1 MAPKKPTM
9 LQRQRA
15 LRKQQQQTKQQSAKQ
30 LPPKGQTS
38 ANTRQARVQ
47 RTSSAKAQAANQ
59 QRVIARGMEGFVRR
73 GQAMDKL
80 DKAAKG
86 TQGSGTR
93 TAGAGGGLA
102 KRQSSAVATRQSG
115 KPATTGGRVQPSVGG
130 SSSSNRVQ
138 PVRVRDLGTTKPNQM
153 GGNTPRALPPGRT
166 GGAITRSTSGAGAA
180 ARGVA
185 STAASSLG
193 SRFASGLGAFAT
205 AAAIAQQAKDVLN
218 PKDNIITRGAALGR
232 SIERVVGGGGGG
244 NATPAQRAAL
254 LKAKRGDYAGPGG
267 KADGSGKGQVQQ
279 TTPRVNKARQDQM
292 RAELNRD
299 FPLSTASQ
307 RRGGTQPGRDLPQT
321 RSGNNSPRNNPP
333 AADRRSSSGGNN
345 TAPRSQTPPAPRFTG
360 TVDEGRKM
368 WAEKYSSAKYDGQ
381 AIQKEAKKLMD
392 EMKKRKEDKSN
403 ATKAG
408 WDGNKNY

>member
-15 LRKQQQQTKQQSAKQ
+15 LRKQQQQTKQQSSKQ

-38 ANTRQARVQ
+38 ANSRQARGQ
-47 RTSSAKAQAANQ
+47 RTSTAKAQAANQ

-102 KRQSSAVATRQSG
+102 KRQSSAVTTRQSG
-115 KPATTGGRVQPSVGG
+115 KPATTGGRVQPSTGG
-130 SSSSNRVQ
+130 GASSNRVQ

-153 GGNTPRALPPGRT
+153 SGNTPRALPPGRS
-166 GGAITRSTSGAGAA
+166 GGALARTARGAANVAKGARGAG
-180 ARGVA
+180 RL
-185 STAASSLG
+185 LG
-193 SRFASGLGAFAT
+193 PVGT
-205 AAAIAQQAKDVLN
+205 AIAAVDQARNVFN

-232 SIERVVGGGGGG
+232 SIERVVGSGGGSNLTPGQR
-244 NATPAQRAAL
+244 NAQLA
-254 LKAKRGDYAGPGG
+254 AKRGQKQGP
-267 KADGSGKGQVQQ
+267 QQ
-279 TTPRVNKARQDQM
+279 TPQMVTDYKASRDARHQSLRDKMPPVKART
-292 RAELNRD
+292 
-299 FPLSTASQ
+299 SS
-307 RRGGTQPGRDLPQT
+307 
-321 RSGNNSPRNNPP
+321 
-333 AADRRSSSGGNN
+333 SSSGGNSSPSRSSGGN
-345 TAPRSQTPPAPRFTG
+345 NAPRTSAPRSQTPPAPRFTG
-360 TVDEGRKM
+360 TVDEGRQK
-368 WAEKYSSAKYDGQ
+368 WAEKYSSSKYDGQ

>member
-15 LRKQQQQTKQQSAKQ
+15 LRKQQQQTKQQSSKQ
-30 LPPKGQTS
+30 LPPNGQTS
-38 ANTRQARVQ
+38 ANTRQARSQ
-47 RTSSAKAQAANQ
+47 RTSTAKAQAANQ

-102 KRQSSAVATRQSG
+102 KRQSSAVTTRQSG
-115 KPATTGGRVQPSVGG
+115 KPATTGGRVQQSSGG
-130 SSSSNRVQ
+130 SASSNRVQ
-138 PVRVRDLGTTKPNQM
+138 QVRVRDLGSTKPNQM
-153 GGNTPRALPPGRT
+153 GGSTPRALPPGRT
-166 GGAITRSTSGAGAA
+166 GGAMTRSTSGAGAA
-180 ARGVA
+180 ARG
-185 STAASSLG
+185 AASAGARGLARGAGRLLG
-193 SRFASGLGAFAT
+193 S
-205 AAAIAQQAKDVLN
+205 AALPVAIAEQAKDVFN

-232 SIERVVGGGGGG
+232 SIERVIGSGGGSNLTPGQRNAQLAAKRGQRQGPQQTSEMVADYKAKRDARHQSLRDKMPPAKSRTSTPSGGG
-244 NATPAQRAAL
+244 NSSP
-254 LKAKRGDYAGPGG
+254 
-267 KADGSGKGQVQQ
+267 S
-279 TTPRVNKARQDQM
+279 
-292 RAELNRD
+292 
-299 FPLSTASQ
+299 
-307 RRGGTQPGRDLPQT
+307 
-321 RSGNNSPRNNPP
+321 RSGG
-333 AADRRSSSGGNN
+333 GGNN

-368 WAEKYSSAKYDGQ
+368 WAEKYSSSKYDGQ
-381 AIQKEAKKLMD
+381 AIQKEAKKLLD
-392 EMKKRKEDKSN
+392 EMKRRKEDKSN